1 MNPIT
6 NYFNSIKNL
15 FFHGLIFIM
24 PIAITFAL
32 LKFCFNLLKGWLLPF
47 KYLHIPFLS
56 DIPHFEIIIG
66 FMLILFIGFASR
78 VLFLKPLLFT
88 IEYVLA
94 QAPFVSSI
102 YSGVKQLTKAF
113 TSQDELSFQSVVFAE
128 FPRKGAFS
136 IGFLTGEVASEV
148 NPDPT
153 KKYYHIYIPNTPNP
167 TTGHFIMLPETEF
180 HKVNLSRHEAMTL
193 VLSGGIIK
201 PAKYVK

>member
-6 NYFNSIKNL
+6 QTMNSIKNM
-15 FFHGLIFIM
+15 FFQGLIFIM

-32 LKFCFNLLKGWLLPF
+32 LKFCFNLLKGWLLPL
-47 KYLHIPFLS
+47 KYLYIPFLS

-66 FMLILFIGFASR
+66 FCLILFIGFASR

-88 IEYVLA
+88 IEYILA

-113 TSQDELSFQSVVFAE
+113 TAQDELSFQSVVFAE

-136 IGFLTGEVASEV
+136 IGFLTGEVAPEV

-153 KKYYHIYIPNTPNP
+153 RKYYHIYIPNTPNP
-167 TTGHFIMLPETEF
+167 TTGHFIMLPETDF

-193 VLSGGIIK
+193 VLSGGIIQ
-201 PAKYVK
+201 PAKYIK